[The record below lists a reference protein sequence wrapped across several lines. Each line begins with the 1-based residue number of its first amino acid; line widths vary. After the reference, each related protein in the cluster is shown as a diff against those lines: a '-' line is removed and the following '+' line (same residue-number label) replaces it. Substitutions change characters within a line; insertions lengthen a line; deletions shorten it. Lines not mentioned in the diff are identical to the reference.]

1 MEVTLAIA
9 MDRLKN
15 AIKQDAKGSEAVS
28 GSLQLANKAVDQL
41 RPF

>member
-15 AIKQDAKGSEAVS
+15 AIKQDAKGSEAVF
-28 GSLQLANKAVDQL
+28 GSLANKAVDQL